1 MKTLT
6 TLLLGLTTALV
17 LAGCSGD
24 KEDDSDIPASEE
36 FNQADVDFATDMIPH
51 HAQATIMAFDLTEGR
66 DLSPDVDQLA
76 EQIFTTQ
83 GAEVETMV
91 DWLTDWD
98 QPIPATARDHEN
110 AHGDGASDLKT
121 DMPGMMSDEEMAEL
135 EAAPDEEFER
145 MWLEMMI
152 EHHQGAI
159 EMAKTERADGE
170 YPPATEL
177 AATIVTTQQ
186 DEIDLMERL
195 LAP

>member
-6 TLLLGLTTALV
+6 TLLLGLTTALA
-17 LAGCSGD
+17 LTGCADD
-24 KEDDSDIPASEE
+24 KEDGSDIPASEE

-51 HAQATIMAFDLTEGR
+51 HAQAGSMVDLTVGR
-66 DLSPDVDQLA
+66 DLSPEVEGLA
-76 EQIFTTQ
+76 EQILTAQTP
-83 GAEVETMV
+83 EIETMV

-98 QPIPATARDHEN
+98 QPIPATARDHDN

-121 DMPGMMSDEEMAEL
+121 DMPGMMSHEEMAEL
-135 EAAPDEEFER
+135 EAAPDEDFER

-170 YPPATEL
+170 YPPATDL
-177 AATIVTTQQ
+177 AATIETTQQ
-186 DEIDLMERL
+186 DEIDLMEGL
-195 LAP
+195 LVP